1 MYERLNLQD
10 IKAQRQISRWKR
22 EVEARKLEIR
32 QLEVDL
38 RVRYNTIL
46 EVRNQ
51 SENLKESLLRET
63 GLCDEMVSQQAKLVL
78 DSVRMEQNRNTAC
91 MKETMVVARAKMA
104 QKVMDEGGGSGPGM
118 GRIDQKALRAHAVRQ
133 LESINLDSRLKKEEA
148 NIAHYTEAYETIKE
162 MTGVDDIGKFAHR
175 YVDQES
181 LINEQKALTL
191 DMAEQLE
198 EKSKLEGE
206 LQSELETL
214 GIKKRSSVA
223 ILKRISEESRD
234 ELHKAR
240 TESRVALDRHR
251 RMDGIL
257 GSIRLGVVDLAER
270 LASITFPAGTPRVV
284 PVGKRRRVAPLA
296 SMASI
301 ARGGSDDDDAL
312 SMSPPSDKGGG
323 TAGSSCSAE
332 EEDGNEDGK
341 EDGNE
346 DGGDDGGD
354 GGNGG
359 EGGEGG
365 EGGDGGGESKADSK
379 RAGRSARHRGRHHK
393 VSAGVQR
400 LDTMTTGGLVA
411 SVPKRH
417 RAKRLKSR
425 SPSPN
430 SNWDRRGG
438 RQRARF
444 QPSQLIP
451 DTSDDDE
458 TRLED
463 DEINRAV
470 NACQL
475 QIHLLMEV
483 MPLDADVI
491 DAATRDKRMD
501 DYESDCHLEEGKRLT
516 YFDLAEALSLSLED
530 RQAAGE
536 VSNGG
541 GTCRGSGSDGYG
553 GSDGSDGGGGRGEEK
568 GEAQKERTRQHRR
581 LSISEGISE
590 RVANEGTVRRL
601 V

>member
-32 QLEVDL
+32 QLEVDV
-38 RVRYNTIL
+38 RVRYNAIL

-91 MKETMVVARAKMA
+91 MKETMVVARVKMA
-104 QKVMDEGGGSGPGM
+104 QKVVDEGGGGGPGSSTDM

-148 NIAHYTEAYETIKE
+148 NIAHYTEAYEKIKE

-198 EKSKLEGE
+198 EKGKLEGE

-214 GIKKRSSVA
+214 GIKKQSSVA
-223 ILKRISEESRD
+223 ILKKIAEESRD
-234 ELHKAR
+234 ELHKAK
-240 TESRVALDRHR
+240 TESRFALDRHR
-251 RMDGIL
+251 RMEGIL

-270 LASITFPAGTPRVV
+270 LAVITFPAGTPRVV
-284 PVGKRRRVAPLA
+284 PVGKRRRIAAPLA
-296 SMASI
+296 SFASS
-301 ARGGSDDDDAL
+301 AREESDDEDAL

-323 TAGSSCSAE
+323 TAGSGCSAE
-332 EEDGNEDGK
+332 EEDGNEGGK
-341 EDGNE
+341 EDG
-346 DGGDDGGD
+346 GD
-354 GGNGG
+354 
-359 EGGEGG
+359 GG

-379 RAGRSARHRGRHHK
+379 RAGRSARHQGRRHK
-393 VSAGVQR
+393 VSDGVKR
-400 LDTMTTGGLVA
+400 LNTTTMDSLVA

-417 RAKRLKSR
+417 RSKRLKSKK
-425 SPSPN
+425 
-430 SNWDRRGG
+430 GG

-444 QPSQLIP
+444 QPSQVIP
-451 DTSDDDE
+451 EMSDDGE
-458 TRLED
+458 IRLED
-463 DEINRAV
+463 DEINRAI

-491 DAATRDKRMD
+491 DAATRDKRMN

-541 GTCRGSGSDGYG
+541 GTCRRGDGDGDGDVG
-553 GSDGSDGGGGRGEEK
+553 GDGGDGGGGRGEEK
-568 GEAQKERTRQHRR
+568 GEAQKERTRQHHR
-581 LSISEGISE
+581 LSISEGISA
-590 RVANEGTVRRL
+590 RVAHEGTVRRL